1 VGAAV
6 IPLQTALFYGR
17 REPTVLFLMSMGLG
31 IFFIKGK
38 AAPRVVI
45 IAAIFG
51 AMFFIPS
58 TGEYR
63 SLAREDPLGAFRQI
77 NFRRQFQEALDPDAI
92 SELKNATALIAAT
105 EETGDYEFG
114 AGYWNQI
121 VFRFVPAQFLSRDFK
136 DSLMIG
142 GEQRD
147 MSDFV
152 YDVLGFQLPEGLT
165 VTGMGDSFNEFG
177 YVGCLFFAALGY
189 LFKTLWA
196 AANRPNGIVAQIIYI
211 QITTSAM
218 RAATHQTIDFLPA
231 FIYGLTFIGAIAFFA
246 KERGVVAAPLSSS
259 PVPAQFLSK

>member
-1 VGAAV
+1 M
-6 IPLQTALFYGR
+6 
-17 REPTVLFLMSMGLG
+17 E
-31 IFFIKGK
+31 
-38 AAPRVVI
+38 
-45 IAAIFG
+45 
-51 AMFFIPS
+51 
-58 TGEYR
+58 
-63 SLAREDPLGAFRQI
+63 QI
-77 NFRRQFQEALDPDAI
+77 QGALDPDAI

-121 VFRFVPAQFLSRDFK
+121 VFRFVPAQFLGRDFK

-152 YDVLGFQLPEGLT
+152 YDVLGFQLPVGLT

-177 YVGCLFFAALGY
+177 YLGCLFFAAVGY
-189 LFKTLWA
+189 VFKTLWA
-196 AANRPNGIVAQIIYI
+196 AANRPNGIVAQILYI

-231 FIYGLTFIGAIAFFA
+231 FIYGLAFIGAIAFYA
-246 KERGVVAAPLSSS
+246 RERGVFAAPLSSS
-259 PVPAQFLSK
+259 PVPAQLLSK